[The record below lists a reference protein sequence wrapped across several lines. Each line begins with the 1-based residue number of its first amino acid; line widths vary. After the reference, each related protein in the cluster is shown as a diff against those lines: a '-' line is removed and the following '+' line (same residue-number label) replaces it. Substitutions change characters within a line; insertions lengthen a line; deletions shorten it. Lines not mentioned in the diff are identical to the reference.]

1 MKNDV
6 KNKKKNKN
14 NTNNKK
20 NNNKIIIKNEKKD
33 IKINNNYS
41 LNTDDKKVNGKTH
54 AKKIIFICS
63 IFIILIT
70 LLLFIFYY
78 FFGGNYLKITKSGSD
93 KEIKVLVGNSNYEIP
108 KVTCKFFNKE
118 LSNKELKIVKNID
131 TNKLGKQ
138 EVEYEC
144 KKSFFKKNIVIK
156 YNVVDEEPP
165 ILEVDSDE
173 NISIYV
179 GDEYKEPIF
188 KATDNYDGDITDKA
202 EKTGEVDNKTAGIY
216 EINYS
221 VKDSSLNEASKKI
234 TVEVKVRPVQTNN
247 KNNNNNVTYN
257 TSSNMSCGTP
267 GVIYLTFDDGP
278 NNTYTPVILD
288 VLKKYGVKAT
298 FFITSS
304 GSDDLVKREYDE
316 GHAVGIHTSTHQ
328 YNVVYA
334 SDEAFWNDM
343 NIVKDRIERITGV
356 SPTLMR
362 FPGGSSNTVSR
373 HYSVGIMGRLA
384 SQIEEKGYGYF
395 DWNISSGDAGGT
407 TDPNVEYNNVV
418 NALSKSRGNV
428 ILMHDIKYH
437 TSQAI
442 DSIVKYGI
450 ENGYTFDVLN
460 TSIICHQAINN

>member
-1 MKNDV
+1 MEKDLKGKNV
-6 KNKKKNKN
+6 SRSEKYSKNKSNK
-14 NTNNKK
+14 
-20 NNNKIIIKNEKKD
+20 
-33 IKINNNYS
+33 
-41 LNTDDKKVNGKTH
+41 
-54 AKKIIFICS
+54 KKIIFICS
-63 IFIILIT
+63 IIVILIT
-70 LLLFIFYY
+70 LILFILYY
-78 FFGGNYLKITKSGSD
+78 LFGGNYLKITKSSNN
-93 KEIKVLVGNSNYEIP
+93 KEIEVLVGNNDYE
-108 KVTCKFFNKE
+108 KVDVTCNFFNKK

-131 TNKLGKQ
+131 VNKLGKQ

-144 KKSFFKKNIVIK
+144 KKSFFKKNIIIK
-156 YNVVDEEPP
+156 YNVVDKEAPV
-165 ILEVDSDE
+165 LEVDSEDSV
-173 NISIYV
+173 SIYV
-179 GDEYKEPIF
+179 GDEYKEPSV
-188 KATDNYDGDITDKA
+188 KATDNYDGDITDKI
-202 EKTGEVDNKTAGIY
+202 EKTGEVNNQKDGTY

-221 VKDSSLNEASKKI
+221 VKDSSLNESTKKI
-234 TVEVKVRPVQTNN
+234 TVEVKVRPVQTN
-247 KNNNNNVTYN
+247 KNSNNNVTYN
-257 TSSNMSCGTP
+257 ISSNISCGTP

-278 NNTYTPVILD
+278 NNIYTPVILD

-343 NIVKDRIERITGV
+343 NVVKERIERITGV

-384 SQIEEKGYGYF
+384 QQIEEKGYGYF

-407 TDPNVEYNNVV
+407 TDPTQEYNNVV
-418 NALSKSRGNV
+418 NALSKTRGNV

>member
-1 MKNDV
+1 MKKDV
-6 KNKKKNKN
+6 KNKKKTKIEIQ
-14 NTNNKK
+14 K
-20 NNNKIIIKNEKKD
+20 NNNKVVNVNNNNE
-33 IKINNNYS
+33 KINNNENYT
-41 LNTDDKKVNGKTH
+41 LKECENKLKIKNNKKKV
-54 AKKIIFICS
+54 IFIFS
-63 IFIILIT
+63 IIVILVSIV
-70 LLLFIFYY
+70 LFVLYY
-78 FFGGNYLKITKSGSD
+78 LFGSNYLIITKTKD
-93 KEIKVLVGNSNYEIP
+93 NKTIEVLVGNNDYEKP
-108 KVTCKFFNKE
+108 KVTCMFFNKKV
-118 LSNKELKIVKNID
+118 SKKELKIIKDID
-131 TNKLGKQ
+131 VNKLGKQ

-156 YNVVDEEPP
+156 YNVVDKENP
-165 ILEVDSDE
+165 ILEIDSDE

-179 GDEYKEPIF
+179 GDDYKEPTV
-188 KATDNYDGDITDKA
+188 KATDNYDGDITDKI
-202 EKTGEVDNKTAGIY
+202 EKNGEIDNQKAGTY

-221 VKDSSLNEASKKI
+221 VKDSSDNESTKKI
-234 TVEVKVRPVQTNN
+234 TIEVKNKPVQT
-247 KNNNNNVTYN
+247 KSNNVTYYSSSN
-257 TSSNMSCGTP
+257 TSCGEA

-278 NNTYTPVILD
+278 NDIYTPVILD

-298 FFITSS
+298 FFVTSG
-304 GSDDLVKREYDE
+304 GSDNLIKREYDE
-316 GHAVGIHTSTHQ
+316 GHEVGIHTSTHK
-328 YNVVYA
+328 YNIVYS

-343 NIVKDRIERITGV
+343 NVVKERIERITGV
-356 SPTLMR
+356 SPKLMR

-373 HYSVGIMGRLA
+373 HYSVGIMGRL
-384 SQIEEKGYGYF
+384 SKQIEEKGYGYF

-450 ENGYTFDVLN
+450 DNGYRFDVLN